1 MSSEPFPSAPT
12 PQYLS
17 CLITL
22 HAAVYHWPADH
33 VRLMPVLT
41 ARLQTLL
48 LHDPR
53 ATLKALVDEL
63 DQVQQQAFFA
73 QRQVAGKG

>member
-1 MSSEPFPSAPT
+1 M
-12 PQYLS
+12 
-17 CLITL
+17 
-22 HAAVYHWPADH
+22 PA
-33 VRLMPVLT
+33 LT
-41 ARLQTLL
+41 ARLQTLP

-73 QRQVAGKG
+73 QRQARVKASPLFTVDSGSTGKARSTLSLHVGQKKYIPSDLVVD